1 MNEATLIGRLAGRF
15 APPEWAFLRQVR
27 NATGAGRV
35 TRTADAIAMSLWPSR
50 GLELHGFEVKVSR
63 SDWLREVADPAKAD
77 EIARFCSRWWIV
89 TADPKMVAAGELP
102 PTWGLMVPH
111 GAGLRAVVEAPLNPT
126 VQEPTRAFLASVLRS
141 VVEQAPG
148 KAEIDAEA
156 DRRAEDVRAECAKSY
171 EAAVKVA
178 VAKTERELVAL
189 QERLRA
195 FESAAGVS
203 IDKWSAGNI
212 GDVVRALRWH
222 TPEMWSERA
231 KDAAQTAKHFRELAD
246 QADGFVEAWRAAA
259 AHEAAGEAVRT

>member
-1 MNEATLIGRLAGRF
+1 MNEATLIGRLADHF

-89 TADPKMVAAGELP
+89 VSDPKIVVTGELP
-102 PTWGLMVPH
+102 PTWGLKVPH
-111 GAGLRAVVEAPLNPT
+111 GAGLRAVVEAPLNPL
-126 VQEPTRAFLASVLRS
+126 VQEPTRAFIAAVLRV

-156 DRRAEDVRAECAKSY
+156 ARRAEVVRAECAKSY
-171 EAAVKVA
+171 EISVKVA
-178 VAKTERELVAL
+178 VDSVQRDLDEIKTAVKD
-189 QERLRA
+189 
-195 FESAAGVS
+195 FEARAGVT
-203 IDKWSAGNI
+203 INRWTAGEV
-212 GDVVRALRWH
+212 GSVVRDLRYA
-222 TPEMWSERA
+222 TPEMWRNRA
-231 KDAAQTAKHFRELAD
+231 EDLAKTARHIRLLAD
-246 QADGFVEAWRAAA
+246 QADDAVRTWRQVSD
-259 AHEAAGEAVRT
+259 HGAAGEAVRS